1 MRDCKKIVETSNKP
15 LYLNLGGSRKYYQ
28 RSSGILLQK
37 PVQNVKQL
45 SCLLILPFRSAHT
58 SASEIS
64 KTLSYTL
71 FIHFNEMKRRGIH
84 FKRYLLSITI
94 KLDVTEKLITQIK
107 EMYPQNSREIS

>member
-58 SASEIS
+58 
-64 KTLSYTL
+64 LSYTL